1 MAAMAA
7 PAAAAPAAADVAAS
21 APKLL
26 RGAEATGMI
35 TGLLCRKG
43 LSPARALVRPMAF
56 FSAYPAA
63 AYPLRERCARFGR
76 CVGLSL
82 LDATSIVTAIDRH
95 VDPQVFDLGTRP
107 WDLQLVDWY
116 LEADMTPARQDCPRS
131 VRVVLGVPAAVT
143 QCVFCACKLLPPEDV
158 PALAVDE
165 LAKTEASAARIHTR
179 EHSVRCAMVTRF
191 CSDPQCNA
199 EHDVD
204 HATRRV
210 AGEGAKKKKVVCP
223 YRFGNS
229 DDGKLAGQVD
239 VMRSSAVTF
248 VTLEV
253 VEKCTSASAWA
264 PRRPSLP
271 LRE

>member
-26 RGAEATGMI
+26 RGAEATGFI

-63 AYPLRERCARFGR
+63 AYPLRERCARFGL

-82 LDATSIVTAIDRH
+82 LDATTTVTAIDRH

-158 PALAVDE
+158 PALAW
-165 LAKTEASAARIHTR
+165 TSWPR
-179 EHSVRCAMVTRF
+179 
-191 CSDPQCNA
+191 P
-199 EHDVD
+199 
-204 HATRRV
+204 RRV
-210 AGEGAKKKKVVCP
+210 RRASTRASTRCGARWSRGFAP
-223 YRFGNS
+223 T
-229 DDGKLAGQVD
+229 
-239 VMRSSAVTF
+239 RSATPST
-248 VTLEV
+248 
-253 VEKCTSASAWA
+253 TSTT
-264 PRRPSLP
+264 PR
-271 LRE
+271 